1 MSLNLKKGK
10 QNTNNSRTR
19 SEANTT
25 GANESQSN
33 SHEEDFCEELDKRYQ
48 NKIDDAKTFI
58 DILYNKKG
66 PSPVAM
72 QTACQDLSEQVTL
85 ATAEEGDQEINI
97 TWYSEDLIWCLGKGK
112 GSIFEMKYLNELSC
126 QQDSRSTWRKQK
138 MSVKVWE

>member
-1 MSLNLKKGK
+1 MD
-10 QNTNNSRTR
+10 RR
-19 SEANTT
+19 
-25 GANESQSN
+25 
-33 SHEEDFCEELDKRYQ
+33 HQ
-48 NKIDDAKTFI
+48 NKIDDAKTFN
-58 DILYNKKG
+58 DFLYLQQKS

-97 TWYSEDLIWCLGKGK
+97 TWYSEDLIWCLGNGK